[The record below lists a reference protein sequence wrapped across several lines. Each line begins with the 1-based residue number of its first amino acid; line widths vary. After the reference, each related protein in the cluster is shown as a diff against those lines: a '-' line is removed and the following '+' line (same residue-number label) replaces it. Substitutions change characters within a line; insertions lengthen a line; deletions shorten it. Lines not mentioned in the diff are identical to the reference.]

1 MNTIARKTVYPDT
14 RKWTGRWIGTGRK
27 MCAPSKTVVP
37 SPWFRKSFDWC
48 PDGKPVTAFLCGL
61 GWHELYVNG
70 RKADSRVL
78 TPTVSLYEKRVGYL
92 EYDLTPL
99 LQAGRNCVVVW
110 LGNGWYNCHATSTW
124 TLDTAPWRDWPKLL
138 CDIVVGDQVIA
149 ASDESW
155 RWHESPITFD
165 SLLNGE
171 KYDARKEIA
180 GFADP
185 FFDDRDWSYAVYAMP
200 TGGIPV
206 LEDAL
211 PCEVCRSYAP
221 VEVRQISGNEYTF
234 DFGTNLTGWCELEVS
249 GNPGDELQLT
259 YAERVRDNGAID
271 QTEIAGALLKPGEKF
286 QMDYYFCR
294 GGGVEKYHPRF
305 TYHGFRY
312 VRIQFWSEQVEIHRI
327 EARFVHS
334 ALPEAGQFSYSSPVL
349 NQLQKM
355 TRQSYLSNF
364 TGIPTDCPH
373 REKLGWTND
382 AQLAAETGLWNFD
395 GLESYRHFL
404 RMASDAQRAC
414 GQLPAV
420 VPSGGWGFNEFSGP
434 INDNIFFEIC
444 WNAYLFRGET
454 GMIEEFYDTMALLLE
469 YYASMARNQLIPFGL
484 GDWAPWSCF
493 DLGPSELTSSG
504 YYDQMLCRMVRFA
517 HLLGR
522 AEDAVHYQ
530 RTAGLVRHAFQE
542 KYHAGYLPEHG
553 TLTALAAMLYFDL
566 AIDSEATFAELLE
579 RIRRVEHKAFF
590 GILGAKFIPRVLA
603 EGGAVDDAY
612 RILTQEQC
620 PGWGYWVKCGATT
633 LWEQWNGTASRN
645 HIMFGDVSA
654 WCYRYLGGI
663 APQWDGAG
671 FQQFQL
677 KPCFPNS
684 LTSFQA
690 EYRSCRGRI
699 RSEWKRC
706 GSRIECRFEVPD
718 TSVAELSL
726 PGRDLTMLSG
736 GIHEF
741 TVVEE
746 S

>member
-200 TGGIPV
+200 AGGIPV

-305 TYHGFRY
+305 T
-312 VRIQFWSEQVEIHRI
+312 
-327 EARFVHS
+327 
-334 ALPEAGQFSYSSPVL
+334 
-349 NQLQKM
+349 
-355 TRQSYLSNF
+355 
-364 TGIPTDCPH
+364 
-373 REKLGWTND
+373 
-382 AQLAAETGLWNFD
+382 
-395 GLESYRHFL
+395 
-404 RMASDAQRAC
+404 
-414 GQLPAV
+414 
-420 VPSGGWGFNEFSGP
+420 
-434 INDNIFFEIC
+434 
-444 WNAYLFRGET
+444 
-454 GMIEEFYDTMALLLE
+454 
-469 YYASMARNQLIPFGL
+469 
-484 GDWAPWSCF
+484 
-493 DLGPSELTSSG
+493 
-504 YYDQMLCRMVRFA
+504 
-517 HLLGR
+517 
-522 AEDAVHYQ
+522 
-530 RTAGLVRHAFQE
+530 
-542 KYHAGYLPEHG
+542 
-553 TLTALAAMLYFDL
+553 
-566 AIDSEATFAELLE
+566 
-579 RIRRVEHKAFF
+579 
-590 GILGAKFIPRVLA
+590 
-603 EGGAVDDAY
+603 
-612 RILTQEQC
+612 
-620 PGWGYWVKCGATT
+620 
-633 LWEQWNGTASRN
+633 
-645 HIMFGDVSA
+645 
-654 WCYRYLGGI
+654 
-663 APQWDGAG
+663 
-671 FQQFQL
+671 
-677 KPCFPNS
+677 
-684 LTSFQA
+684 
-690 EYRSCRGRI
+690 
-699 RSEWKRC
+699 
-706 GSRIECRFEVPD
+706 
-718 TSVAELSL
+718 
-726 PGRDLTMLSG
+726 
-736 GIHEF
+736 
-741 TVVEE
+741 
-746 S
+746 